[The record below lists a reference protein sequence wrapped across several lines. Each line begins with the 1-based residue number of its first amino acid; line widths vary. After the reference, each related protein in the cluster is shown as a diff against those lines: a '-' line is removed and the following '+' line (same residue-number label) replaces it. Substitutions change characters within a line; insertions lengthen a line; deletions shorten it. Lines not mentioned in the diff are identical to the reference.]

1 MMIYPKNLDEEM
13 KCIILYHQ
21 YIDKDD
27 DYKLGYIKVNDNIS
41 NSLEELIELSPK
53 FEEAINKL

>member
-1 MMIYPKNLDEEM
+1 MMIYNRNLDVEM

-27 DYKLGYIKVNDNIS
+27 DYKLGYIKVNDNFT
-41 NSLEELIELSPK
+41 NSLKKLYKLSPK
-53 FEEAINKL
+53 FKKEIDK